1 MRLPLVVLFAL
12 FVLTACPR
20 WVAPDLRSQAGGQRP
35 GPQTQRSAGLEA
47 IAELE
52 DRRSFGANGRLLE
65 QALTDREPL
74 LRKRALLALGR
85 IQDPAAADT
94 LVKGL
99 ADPDPGVRGEAAFSI
114 GLLGLSW
121 QPLADDVKRKL
132 GDALLQAEATEADPT
147 VRLAL
152 LEAMGRVVTPG
163 TQGRLVERLKQPG
176 DVQARA
182 ALSLGVGAKAVNK
195 LEAKALAALLPLVK
209 KEHAAPTRYGAAYAL
224 MQSKAPAARPA
235 LMICVSD
242 DASEIRAICAKGLG
256 EVGTDSD
263 AVMLKGLIDDPDY
276 RVSVEATRAL
286 AKLAGGCKTTACPAL
301 GALGDLSLR
310 IDRLVRGD
318 TAGGGQPLLAL
329 AQQGLPASGRALL
342 TRLRQQ
348 LAAAANATD
357 QRVKKDAAN
366 LDCRLAAA
374 LDRLN
379 GSLQEVLT
387 CGNGLIDESRRLVL
401 GLRELAQ
408 QPAKD
413 PDKRASE
420 VASFVSHPDSKVK
433 LAAIE
438 LLGETKST
446 RSMDKVRSQLV
457 SSDRVLA
464 AAAATAAAKLGDTS
478 AIPQIRALAQEAVTQ
493 VDVAPAIADALAK
506 LGAKDAIVDLES
518 WLGSTNATVREA
530 AAAALTALKGQ
541 PVVAARVERPV
552 DSVQPLPL
560 PKDAAIVFTTEKGE
574 FEVKLFDQDAPRTAA
589 NIYTLAKRGFYRGLT
604 FHRVVPNFVVQGG
617 DPRGDGE
624 GGPGYTI
631 RCEVNHRPYG
641 RGVVGMALSG
651 KDTGGSQFFVTA
663 APQPHLDGRYTAFG
677 EVVRGQEVVD
687 ALLEGDR
694 IVDVRT
700 R

>member
-1 MRLPLVVLFAL
+1 
-12 FVLTACPR
+12 
-20 WVAPDLRSQAGGQRP
+20 
-35 GPQTQRSAGLEA
+35 
-47 IAELE
+47 
-52 DRRSFGANGRLLE
+52 
-65 QALTDREPL
+65 
-74 LRKRALLALGR
+74 
-85 IQDPAAADT
+85 
-94 LVKGL
+94 
-99 ADPDPGVRGEAAFSI
+99 
-114 GLLGLSW
+114 
-121 QPLADDVKRKL
+121 
-132 GDALLQAEATEADPT
+132 
-147 VRLAL
+147 
-152 LEAMGRVVTPG
+152 
-163 TQGRLVERLKQPG
+163 
-176 DVQARA
+176 
-182 ALSLGVGAKAVNK
+182 
-195 LEAKALAALLPLVK
+195 
-209 KEHAAPTRYGAAYAL
+209 
-224 MQSKAPAARPA
+224 
-235 LMICVSD
+235 
-242 DASEIRAICAKGLG
+242 
-256 EVGTDSD
+256 
-263 AVMLKGLIDDPDY
+263 
-276 RVSVEATRAL
+276 
-286 AKLAGGCKTTACPAL
+286 
-301 GALGDLSLR
+301 
-310 IDRLVRGD
+310 
-318 TAGGGQPLLAL
+318 L

-457 SSDRVLA
+457 SSDYVLA

-478 AIPQIRALAQEAVTQ
+478 AIPQIRALARDPVAVSK
-493 VDVAPAIADALAK
+493 VEVAPAIADALAK

-589 NIYTLAKRGFYRGLT
+589 NIYTLAKQGFYRGLT

-663 APQPHLDGRYTAFG
+663 SPQPHLDGRYTAFG